1 MNKKNYVKLNNNN
14 RHLSLGNLFRILKEE
29 ANNKNFTIQSEMF
42 CILFDIDSISDTTV
56 NNYCTGVRAIN
67 SQYKSIY
74 VNWRNKYQ
82 KDETIFKDIILNIIA
97 TIDSQNIFI
106 TKDYFKQSL
115 DAINNNQKF
124 SKVCLR
130 LYNISK
136 NDLEVTKEFSS
147 LLKRLLDAQNLYKFF
162 IEILFFTIL
171 DKKQPV
177 YIEDKFMDTLD
188 DFLYSSEVS
197 SDDAIDFVT
206 VQLKGGLWSIR
217 GIHELAKKGNP
228 YACFE
233 MGSLELYGQ
242 VAGYPR
248 YQESYEFYK
257 VAAQKNH
264 PNAIWALGHLYYNG
278 FVGTKSRE
286 DMKKAFRYFNRAR
299 KVNCISAINSLGTV
313 FKEGNVPFI
322 SKDLKKAKKLFE
334 FAANKNYV
342 YAINNLGIMYEEEGD
357 YKKAFELFKSSAS
370 QGESWA
376 ANKIGQMY
384 RTGVGTKK
392 NLRKAFEY
400 YNLATQATIYSV
412 CFWSK
417 YNLAHYFYENGVA
430 ELGIAKDIDKSISL
444 LEEAIAHNIDK
455 AYEDL
460 IYIYFAK
467 YTETGDN
474 SYLEKSKQYARIY
487 TAKESCTEESIIKI
501 NTILKNIAKKE
512 NNKIDFNI

>member
-29 ANNKNFTIQSEMF
+29 TNNKEFTIQSEIF

-67 SQYKSIY
+67 STYKNIY
-74 VNWRNKYQ
+74 LNLKQKYQ
-82 KDETIFKDIILNIIA
+82 KDENVFKNIILNIIA
-97 TIDSQNIFI
+97 TIDNKNIFI
-106 TKDYFKQSL
+106 TKDYFNQSI
-115 DAINNNQKF
+115 DIINTNTKF
-124 SKVCLR
+124 NKVCLR

-147 LLKRLLDAQNLYKFF
+147 SLKKLLDSKNLYKFF
-162 IEILFFTIL
+162 IEVLFFVIL
-171 DKKQPV
+171 EKKQPI

-248 YQESYEFYK
+248 YQESYNFYLT
-257 VAAQKNH
+257 AAQKSH

-278 FVGTKSRE
+278 FVGTKSRN
-286 DMKKAFRYFNRAR
+286 DMKKAFRYFNKAR

-322 SKDLKKAKKLFE
+322 HKDLKKAKKLFE
-334 FAANKNYV
+334 FAASKNYV
-342 YAINNLGIMYEEEGD
+342 YAINNLGIMYEEED
-357 YKKAFELFKSSAS
+357 NTKKAFELFKSSAA

-376 ANKIGQMY
+376 CNKLGQMY
-384 RTGVGTKK
+384 RIGIGTKK
-392 NLRKAFEY
+392 NLKKAFEY
-400 YNLATQATIYSV
+400 YTKATEATIYSV

-417 YNLAHYFYENGVA
+417 YNLAHYFYMNGVA
-430 ELGIAKDIDKSISL
+430 ELNIAKDIDKSIKL
-444 LEEAIAHNIDK
+444 LDECIHHNVFK

-460 IYIYFAK
+460 ILIYYSK
-467 YTETGDN
+467 YLDSGNNE
-474 SYLEKSKQYARIY
+474 YLEKAQEYATIYESKPECDID
-487 TAKESCTEESIIKI
+487 KMNDI
-501 NTILKNIAKKE
+501 ILKLKK
-512 NNKIDFNI
+512 NKKIELV

>member
-29 ANNKNFTIQSEMF
+29 TNNKSFTIQSEIF

-67 SQYKSIY
+67 SKYKNIY
-74 VNWRNKYQ
+74 VNWRQKYS
-82 KDETIFKDIILNIIA
+82 KDKSIFKNIILNIIA
-97 TIDSQNIFI
+97 TIDNKNIFI
-106 TKDYFKQSL
+106 TKDYFNQSI
-115 DAINNNQKF
+115 DVINSNNKF
-124 SKVCLR
+124 NKVCLR

-136 NDLEVTKEFSS
+136 NDIEVTKEFSS
-147 LLKRLLDAQNLYKFF
+147 NLKKLLDAKNLYSFF
-162 IEILFFTIL
+162 VEVLFFVIL
-171 DKKQPV
+171 EKKQPV

-217 GIHELAKKGNP
+217 CIHELAKKGNP

-248 YQESYEFYK
+248 YQKSYEFYK
-257 VAAQKNH
+257 TAAEKNH

-278 FVGTKSRE
+278 FIGTKSRD
-286 DMKKAFRYFNRAR
+286 DMKKAFRYFNKAR

-313 FKEGNVPFI
+313 FKEGNIPFI
-322 SKDLKKAKKLFE
+322 HKDLKKAKKLFE

-342 YAINNLGIMYEEEGD
+342 YAINNLGIMYEEEGN
-357 YKKAFELFKSSAS
+357 YKKALELFKSSAN

-376 ANKIGQMY
+376 SNKLGQMY
-384 RTGVGTKK
+384 RQGIGTKK
-392 NLRKAFEY
+392 NLKKAFEY
-400 YNLATQATIYSV
+400 YNKATEATIYSV

-417 YNLAHYFYENGVA
+417 YNLAHYFYENGVP
-430 ELGIAKDIDKSISL
+430 EIGIAKDIQKSILL
-444 LEEAIAHNIDK
+444 LEECIHHDINK

-460 IYIYFAK
+460 IFIYYNLYI
-467 YTETGDN
+467 ETSDK
-474 SYLEKSKQYARIY
+474 SMLEKCEQYANLY
-487 TAKESCTEESIIKI
+487 LSKKECDLKTIELINNKLEEIHKKKIIIK
-501 NTILKNIAKKE
+501 K
-512 NNKIDFNI
+512 

>member
-1 MNKKNYVKLNNNN
+1 MNKKNYVRLNNNN

-29 ANNKNFTIQSEMF
+29 ANNKNFTIQSEIF
-42 CILFDIDSISDTTV
+42 CILFDIDNISDTTV

-67 SQYKSIY
+67 SKYKSIY
-74 VNWRNKYQ
+74 VNWKNKYE

-97 TIDSQNIFI
+97 TIDSKNVFI

-115 DAINNNQKF
+115 DTINSNQKF
-124 SKVCLR
+124 NKVCLR

-136 NDLEVTKEFSS
+136 NDLEVTNEFSS
-147 LLKRLLDAQNLYKFF
+147 LLKRLLDSKNLYKFF
-162 IEILFFTIL
+162 VEVLFFTIL

-177 YIEDKFMDTLD
+177 YVEDKFMDTLD

-248 YQESYEFYK
+248 YQESYDFYMT
-257 VAAQKNH
+257 AAKKNH

-278 FVGTKSRE
+278 FIGTKSRD
-286 DMKKAFRYFNRAR
+286 DMKKAFHYFNRAR

-313 FKEGNVPFI
+313 FKEGNIPFI
-322 SKDLKKAKKLFE
+322 HKDLKKAKKLFE

-342 YAINNLGIMYEEEGD
+342 YAINNLGTMYEEEGNT
-357 YKKAFELFKSSAS
+357 KKAFELYKSSAS

-376 ANKIGQMY
+376 ANRLGQMY
-384 RTGVGTKK
+384 RLGIGTKK
-392 NLRKAFEY
+392 NLKKAFEY
-400 YNLATQATIYSV
+400 YNQATQATIYSV

-417 YNLAHYFYENGVA
+417 YNLAHYFYENGA
-430 ELGIAKDIDKSISL
+430 PEIGIAKDLDKSISL
-444 LEEAIAHNIDK
+444 LNECTNHNIDK

-460 IYIYFAK
+460 VYIYFYKYKNSGNIEFLNKAK
-467 YTETGDN
+467 
-474 SYLEKSKQYARIY
+474 KYANIY
-487 TAKESCTEESIIKI
+487 ISTDICTKEDVKKI
-501 NTILKNIAKKE
+501 NNVLKMINKKE
-512 NNKIDFNI
+512 ELNINLDI

>member
-29 ANNKNFTIQSEMF
+29 TNNKNNTIQSEIF
-42 CILFDIDSISDTTV
+42 CLLFDIDSISDTTV

-67 SQYKSIY
+67 SDYKGIY
-74 VNWRNKYQ
+74 VSWKNKFQ
-82 KDETIFKDIILNIIA
+82 KDETIFKDIIVNIIA
-97 TIDSQNIFI
+97 TIDDQSIFKHSN
-106 TKDYFKQSL
+106 TFEE
-115 DAINNNQKF
+115 AIEKINSNAKF
-124 SKVCLR
+124 NKVCLR

-136 NDLEVTKEFSS
+136 NDMEVTKEYSS
-147 LLKRLLDAQNLYKFF
+147 LLKRLLDAKNLYKFF
-162 IEILFFTIL
+162 VEVLFFVIL
-171 DKKQPV
+171 EKKQPIF
-177 YIEDKFMDTLD
+177 IEDKFMDTLD

-248 YQESYEFYK
+248 YQESYNFYLT
-257 VAAQKNH
+257 AAQKNH

-278 FVGTKSRE
+278 FVGNKSRS
-286 DMKKAFRYFNRAR
+286 DMKKAFHYFNRAR

-313 FKEGNVPFI
+313 YKEGNVPFI
-322 SKDLKKAKKLFE
+322 KKDLKKAKKMFE
-334 FAANKNYV
+334 FAASKNYV

-357 YKKAFELFKSSAS
+357 LKKAKELFKSSAL

-376 ANKIGQMY
+376 CNKLGQMY
-384 RTGVGTKK
+384 RLGIGTKK
-392 NLRKAFEY
+392 NMKKAFEY
-400 YNLATQATIYSV
+400 YTKATEATIYSV
-412 CFWSK
+412 TFWSK
-417 YNLAHYFYENGVA
+417 YNLAHYFYEIGIP
-430 ELGIAKDIDKSISL
+430 ELGIAKDIPYSIEL
-444 LEEAIAHNIDK
+444 LEECLKHEIWA

-460 IYIYFAK
+460 IYIYYNK
-467 YTETGDN
+467 YVESGDERDLKKVTTY
-474 SYLEKSKQYARIY
+474 STLYSLKKECTQEKIQEINK
-487 TAKESCTEESIIKI
+487 TLESIKNSKI
-501 NTILKNIAKKE
+501 IIP
-512 NNKIDFNI
+512 

>member
-29 ANNKNFTIQSEMF
+29 TNNKNFTIQSEIF
-42 CILFDIDSISDTTV
+42 CILFNIDSISDTTV

-67 SQYKSIY
+67 SKYKNIY
-74 VNWRNKYQ
+74 VNWRQKYS

-97 TIDSQNIFI
+97 TIDNKNVYI
-106 TKDYFKQSL
+106 TKDYFKQSI
-115 DAINNNQKF
+115 DAINNNTKF

-147 LLKRLLDAQNLYKFF
+147 QLKRLLDAKNLYKFF
-162 IEILFFTIL
+162 VEVLFFVVL

-248 YQESYEFYK
+248 YQESFEYYK
-257 VAAQKNH
+257 TAAQKKH

-278 FVGTKSRE
+278 FVGTKSRD
-286 DMKKAFRYFNRAR
+286 DMKKAFHYFNRAR
-299 KVNCISAINSLGTV
+299 KVNCIAAINSLGTV
-313 FKEGNVPFI
+313 FKEGNIPFI
-322 SKDLKKAKKLFE
+322 RRDLKKAKKLFE
-334 FAANKNYV
+334 FAAGKNYV
-342 YAINNLGIMYEEEGD
+342 YAINNLGIMYEEEGN
-357 YKKAFELFKSSAS
+357 YKKALELFKSSSS

-376 ANKIGQMY
+376 SNKLGQMY
-384 RTGVGTKK
+384 RLGLGTKK
-392 NLRKAFEY
+392 NLKKAFEY
-400 YNLATQATIYSV
+400 YTKATDATLYSI

-417 YNLAHYFYENGVA
+417 YNLAHYYYENGVP
-430 ELGIAKDIDKSISL
+430 EIGIAKDIDKSISL
-444 LEEAIAHNIDK
+444 LEECISHNITK

-460 IYIYFAK
+460 IYIYYAK
-467 YTETGDN
+467 YTENGNLQD
-474 SYLEKSKQYARIY
+474 LDKAKKYASIY
-487 TAKESCTEESIIKI
+487 EAKEDCDIDKI
-501 NTILKNIAKKE
+501 NSTILDIKNKKV
-512 NNKIDFNI
+512 NKIVI

>member
-29 ANNKNFTIQSEMF
+29 TNNKNFTIQSEIF
-42 CILFDIDSISDTTV
+42 CILFNIDSISDTTV

-67 SQYKSIY
+67 SKYKNIY
-74 VNWRNKYQ
+74 VNWRQKYS

-97 TIDSQNIFI
+97 TIDNKNVYI
-106 TKDYFKQSL
+106 TKDYFKQSI
-115 DAINNNQKF
+115 DAINNNTKF

-147 LLKRLLDAQNLYKFF
+147 QLKRLLDAKNLYKFF
-162 IEILFFTIL
+162 VEVLFFVVL

-248 YQESYEFYK
+248 YQESFEYYK
-257 VAAQKNH
+257 TAAQKKH

-278 FVGTKSRE
+278 FVGTKSRD
-286 DMKKAFRYFNRAR
+286 DMKKAFHYFNRAR
-299 KVNCISAINSLGTV
+299 KVNCIAAINSLGTV
-313 FKEGNVPFI
+313 FKEGNIPFI
-322 SKDLKKAKKLFE
+322 RRDLKKAKKLFE
-334 FAANKNYV
+334 FAAGKNYV
-342 YAINNLGIMYEEEGD
+342 YAINNLGIMYEEEGN
-357 YKKAFELFKSSAS
+357 YKKALELFKSSSS

-376 ANKIGQMY
+376 SNKLGQMY
-384 RTGVGTKK
+384 RLGLGTKK
-392 NLRKAFEY
+392 NLKKAFEY
-400 YNLATQATIYSV
+400 YTKATDATLYSI

-417 YNLAHYFYENGVA
+417 YNLAHYYYENGVP
-430 ELGIAKDIDKSISL
+430 EIGIAKDIDKSISL
-444 LEEAIAHNIDK
+444 LEECIRHNITK

-460 IYIYFAK
+460 IYIYYAK
-467 YTETGDN
+467 YTENGNLQD
-474 SYLEKSKQYARIY
+474 LDKAQKYASIY
-487 TAKESCTEESIIKI
+487 EAKEDCDIDKI
-501 NTILKNIAKKE
+501 NSTILDIKNKKV
-512 NNKIDFNI
+512 NKIVI

>member
-29 ANNKNFTIQSEMF
+29 TNNKNFTIQSEIF

-67 SQYKSIY
+67 SKYKSIY
-74 VNWRNKYQ
+74 VNWKQKYL
-82 KDETIFKDIILNIIA
+82 KDETIFKNIILNIIA
-97 TIDSQNIFI
+97 TIDNKNVFI
-106 TKDYFKQSL
+106 TKDYFNQSI
-115 DAINNNQKF
+115 DVINSNVKF
-124 SKVCLR
+124 NKVCLR

-147 LLKRLLDAQNLYKFF
+147 LLKRLLDAKNLYKFF
-162 IEILFFTIL
+162 IEVLFFVIL

-257 VAAQKNH
+257 TAAQKKH

-286 DMKKAFRYFNRAR
+286 DMKKAFRYFNKAR
-299 KVNCISAINSLGTV
+299 KVNCIAAINSLGTV

-342 YAINNLGIMYEEEGD
+342 YAINNLGIMYEEEEN
-357 YKKAFELFKSSAS
+357 YKKAFELFKSSSA

-376 ANKIGQMY
+376 SNKLGQMY
-384 RTGVGTKK
+384 RQGIGTKK
-392 NLRKAFEY
+392 SLKKAFEY
-400 YNLATQATIYSV
+400 YNKATDATIYSV

-430 ELGIAKDIDKSISL
+430 EIGIAKDIDKSISL
-444 LEEAIAHNIDK
+444 LEECINHNITK

-460 IYIYFAK
+460 IIIYYSKYIK
-467 YTETGDN
+467 KGDIE
-474 SYLEKSKQYARIY
+474 YLNK
-487 TAKESCTEESIIKI
+487 AKEYATIYESKPECDIDKINEIIKTI
-501 NTILKNIAKKE
+501 KNTDK
-512 NNKIDFNI
+512 NKIIF

>member
-1 MNKKNYVKLNNNN
+1 MSKKNYVKLNNNN
-14 RHLSLGNLFRILKEE
+14 RHLSLGNLFRVLKEE
-29 ANNKNFTIQSEMF
+29 TNNKNFTIQSEIF

-67 SQYKSIY
+67 SKYKNIY
-74 VNWRNKYQ
+74 VNWRQKYA
-82 KDETIFKDIILNIIA
+82 KDKSIFKNIILNIIA
-97 TIDSQNIFI
+97 TIDNKNIFI
-106 TKDYFKQSL
+106 TKDYFNQSI
-115 DAINNNQKF
+115 DVINNNIKF
-124 SKVCLR
+124 NKVCLR

-136 NDLEVTKEFSS
+136 NDIEVTKEFSS
-147 LLKRLLDAQNLYKFF
+147 TLKKLLDSKNLYNFF
-162 IEILFFTIL
+162 VEILFFVIL
-171 DKKQPV
+171 EKKQPV

-257 VAAQKNH
+257 TAAEKNH

-278 FVGTKSRE
+278 FIGTKSRE
-286 DMKKAFRYFNRAR
+286 DMKKAFRYFNKAR

-313 FKEGNVPFI
+313 FKEGNIPFI
-322 SKDLKKAKKLFE
+322 RKDLKKAKKLFE
-334 FAANKNYV
+334 FAADKNYV
-342 YAINNLGIMYEEEGD
+342 YAINNLGIMYEEEGNV
-357 YKKAFELFKSSAS
+357 KKALELFKSSAN

-376 ANKIGQMY
+376 LNKVGQMY
-384 RTGVGTKK
+384 RLGIGTKK
-392 NLRKAFEY
+392 NLKKAFESY
-400 YNLATQATIYSV
+400 TKATEATIYSV

-430 ELGIAKDIDKSISL
+430 EIGIAKDTQRSINL
-444 LEEAIAHNIDK
+444 LEECIKHNIFK

-460 IYIYFAK
+460 IYIYYTK
-467 YTETGDN
+467 YLKEGN
-474 SYLEKSKQYARIY
+474 KEYLKK
-487 TAKESCTEESIIKI
+487 AKEYALIYESKDECNVEYINSILRKI
-501 NTILKNIAKKE
+501 KE
-512 NNKIDFNI
+512 NEEKKIKF

>member
-29 ANNKNFTIQSEMF
+29 TNNKNFTIQSEIF
-42 CILFDIDSISDTTV
+42 CILFNIDSISDTTV

-67 SQYKSIY
+67 SKYKNIY
-74 VNWRNKYQ
+74 VNWRQKYS

-97 TIDSQNIFI
+97 TIDNKNVYI
-106 TKDYFKQSL
+106 TKDYFKQSI
-115 DAINNNQKF
+115 DAINNNTKF

-147 LLKRLLDAQNLYKFF
+147 QLKRLLDAKNLYKFF
-162 IEILFFTIL
+162 VEVLFFVVL

-248 YQESYEFYK
+248 YQESFEYYK
-257 VAAQKNH
+257 TAAQKKH

-278 FVGTKSRE
+278 FVGTKSRD
-286 DMKKAFRYFNRAR
+286 DMKKAFHYFNRAR
-299 KVNCISAINSLGTV
+299 KVNCIAAINSLGTV
-313 FKEGNVPFI
+313 FKEGNIPFI
-322 SKDLKKAKKLFE
+322 RRDLKKAKKLFE
-334 FAANKNYV
+334 FAAGKNYV
-342 YAINNLGIMYEEEGD
+342 YAINNLGIMYEEEGN
-357 YKKAFELFKSSAS
+357 YKKALELFKSSSS

-376 ANKIGQMY
+376 SNKLGQMY
-384 RTGVGTKK
+384 RLGLGTKK
-392 NLRKAFEY
+392 NLKKAFEY
-400 YNLATQATIYSV
+400 YTKATDATLYSI

-417 YNLAHYFYENGVA
+417 YNLAHYYYENGVP
-430 ELGIAKDIDKSISL
+430 EIGIAKDIDKSISL
-444 LEEAIAHNIDK
+444 LEECIRHNITK

-460 IYIYFAK
+460 IYIYYAK
-467 YTETGDN
+467 YTENGNLQD
-474 SYLEKSKQYARIY
+474 LDKAKKYASIY
-487 TAKESCTEESIIKI
+487 EAKEDCDIDKI
-501 NTILKNIAKKE
+501 NSTILDIKNKKV
-512 NNKIDFNI
+512 NKIVI

>member
-29 ANNKNFTIQSEMF
+29 TNNKNFTIQSEIF
-42 CILFDIDSISDTTV
+42 CILFNIDSISDTTV

-67 SQYKSIY
+67 SKYKNIY
-74 VNWRNKYQ
+74 VNWRQKYS

-97 TIDSQNIFI
+97 TIDNKNVYI
-106 TKDYFKQSL
+106 TKDYFKQSI
-115 DAINNNQKF
+115 DAINNNTKF

-147 LLKRLLDAQNLYKFF
+147 QLKRLLDAKNLYKFF
-162 IEILFFTIL
+162 VEVLFFVVL

-248 YQESYEFYK
+248 YQESFEYYK
-257 VAAQKNH
+257 TAAQKKH

-278 FVGTKSRE
+278 FVGTKSRD
-286 DMKKAFRYFNRAR
+286 DMKKAFHYFNRAR
-299 KVNCISAINSLGTV
+299 KVNCIAAINSLGTV
-313 FKEGNVPFI
+313 FKEGNIPFI
-322 SKDLKKAKKLFE
+322 RRDLKKAKKLFE
-334 FAANKNYV
+334 FAAGKNYV
-342 YAINNLGIMYEEEGD
+342 YAINNLGIMYEEEGN
-357 YKKAFELFKSSAS
+357 YKKALELFKSSSS

-376 ANKIGQMY
+376 SNKIGQMY
-384 RTGVGTKK
+384 RLGLGTKK
-392 NLRKAFEY
+392 NLKKAFEY
-400 YNLATQATIYSV
+400 YTKATDATLYSI

-417 YNLAHYFYENGVA
+417 YNLAHYYYENGVP
-430 ELGIAKDIDKSISL
+430 EIGIAKDIDKSISL
-444 LEEAIAHNIDK
+444 LEECISHNITK

-460 IYIYFAK
+460 IYIYYAK
-467 YTETGDN
+467 YTENGNLQD
-474 SYLEKSKQYARIY
+474 LDKAKKYASIY
-487 TAKESCTEESIIKI
+487 EAKEDCDIDKI
-501 NTILKNIAKKE
+501 NSTILDIKNKKV
-512 NNKIDFNI
+512 NKIVI

>member
-29 ANNKNFTIQSEMF
+29 TNNKNFTIQSEIF
-42 CILFDIDSISDTTV
+42 CILFNIDSISDTTV

-67 SQYKSIY
+67 SKYKNIY
-74 VNWRNKYQ
+74 VNWRQKYS

-97 TIDSQNIFI
+97 TIDNKNVYI
-106 TKDYFKQSL
+106 TKDYFKQSI
-115 DAINNNQKF
+115 DAINNNTKF

-147 LLKRLLDAQNLYKFF
+147 QLKRLLDTKNLYKFF
-162 IEILFFTIL
+162 VEVLFFVVL

-248 YQESYEFYK
+248 YQESFEYYK
-257 VAAQKNH
+257 TAAQKKH

-278 FVGTKSRE
+278 FVGTKSRD
-286 DMKKAFRYFNRAR
+286 DMKKAFHYFNRAR
-299 KVNCISAINSLGTV
+299 KVNCIAAINSLGTV
-313 FKEGNVPFI
+313 FKEGNIPFI
-322 SKDLKKAKKLFE
+322 RRDLKKAKKLFE
-334 FAANKNYV
+334 FAAGKNYV
-342 YAINNLGIMYEEEGD
+342 YAINNLGIMYEEEGN
-357 YKKAFELFKSSAS
+357 YKKALELFKSSSS

-376 ANKIGQMY
+376 SNKLGQMY
-384 RTGVGTKK
+384 RLGLGTKK
-392 NLRKAFEY
+392 NLKKAFEY
-400 YNLATQATIYSV
+400 YTKATDATLYSI

-417 YNLAHYFYENGVA
+417 YNLAHYYYENGVP
-430 ELGIAKDIDKSISL
+430 EIGIAKDIDKSISL
-444 LEEAIAHNIDK
+444 LEECIRHNITK

-460 IYIYFAK
+460 IYIYYAK
-467 YTETGDN
+467 YTENGNLQD
-474 SYLEKSKQYARIY
+474 LDKAKKYASIY
-487 TAKESCTEESIIKI
+487 EAKEDCDIDKI
-501 NTILKNIAKKE
+501 NSTILDIKNKKV
-512 NNKIDFNI
+512 NKIVI

>member
-29 ANNKNFTIQSEMF
+29 TNNKNFTIQSEIF

-67 SQYKSIY
+67 SDYKNIY
-74 VNWRNKYQ
+74 VNWKQKYT
-82 KDETIFKDIILNIIA
+82 KDETLFKNIILNIIA
-97 TIDSQNIFI
+97 TIDNKNVYI
-106 TKDYFKQSL
+106 TKDYFNQSI
-115 DAINNNQKF
+115 DVINNNAKF
-124 SKVCLR
+124 NKVCLR

-147 LLKRLLDAQNLYKFF
+147 LLKKLLDTKNLYKFF
-162 IEILFFTIL
+162 IEVLFFVIL

-248 YQESYEFYK
+248 YQESYEYYK
-257 VAAQKNH
+257 IAAQKKH

-278 FVGTKSRE
+278 FIGTKSRD
-286 DMKKAFRYFNRAR
+286 DMKKAFHYFNKAR
-299 KVNCISAINSLGTV
+299 KVNCIAAINSLGTV

-342 YAINNLGIMYEEEGD
+342 YAINNLGIMYEEEGN
-357 YKKAFELFKSSAS
+357 YKKALELFKSSS
-370 QGESWA
+370 LQGESWA
-376 ANKIGQMY
+376 ANKLGQMY
-384 RTGVGTKK
+384 RQGIGTKK
-392 NLRKAFEY
+392 NLKKAFEY
-400 YNLATQATIYSV
+400 YNKATDATIYSV

-430 ELGIAKDIDKSISL
+430 EIGVAKDIDKSISL
-444 LEEAIAHNIDK
+444 LEECISHNIIK

-460 IYIYFAK
+460 ILIYYSRYIK
-467 YTETGDN
+467 EGN
-474 SYLEKSKQYARIY
+474 INYLNRAKQYATIY
-487 TAKESCTEESIIKI
+487 ETKDECDINKMNEIIEKI
-501 NTILKNIAKKE
+501 KNTDK
-512 NNKIDFNI
+512 NKIIF

>member
-29 ANNKNFTIQSEMF
+29 TNNKNFTIQSEIF
-42 CILFDIDSISDTTV
+42 CILFNIDSISDTTV

-67 SQYKSIY
+67 SKYKNIY
-74 VNWRNKYQ
+74 VNWRQKYS

-97 TIDSQNIFI
+97 TIDNKNVYI
-106 TKDYFKQSL
+106 TKDYFKQSI
-115 DAINNNQKF
+115 DAINNNTKF

-147 LLKRLLDAQNLYKFF
+147 QLKRLLDAKNLYKFF
-162 IEILFFTIL
+162 VEVLFFVVL

-248 YQESYEFYK
+248 YQESFEYYK
-257 VAAQKNH
+257 TAAQKKH

-278 FVGTKSRE
+278 FVGTKSRD
-286 DMKKAFRYFNRAR
+286 DMKKAFHYFNRAR
-299 KVNCISAINSLGTV
+299 KVNCIAAINSLGTV
-313 FKEGNVPFI
+313 FKEGNIPFI
-322 SKDLKKAKKLFE
+322 RRDLKKAKKLFE
-334 FAANKNYV
+334 FAAGKNYV
-342 YAINNLGIMYEEEGD
+342 YAINNLGIMYEEEGN
-357 YKKAFELFKSSAS
+357 YKKALELFKSSSS

-376 ANKIGQMY
+376 SNKLGQMY
-384 RTGVGTKK
+384 RLGLGTKK
-392 NLRKAFEY
+392 NLKKAFEY
-400 YNLATQATIYSV
+400 YTKATDATLYSI

-417 YNLAHYFYENGVA
+417 YNLAHYYYENGVP
-430 ELGIAKDIDKSISL
+430 EIGIAKDIDKSISL
-444 LEEAIAHNIDK
+444 LEECISHNITK

-460 IYIYFAK
+460 IYIYYAK
-467 YTETGDN
+467 YTENGNLQDLDKAKKYA
-474 SYLEKSKQYARIY
+474 SIYESKEDCDID
-487 TAKESCTEESIIKI
+487 KI
-501 NTILKNIAKKE
+501 NSTILDIKNKKV
-512 NNKIDFNI
+512 NKIVI

>member
-29 ANNKNFTIQSEMF
+29 TNNKNFTIQSEIF
-42 CILFDIDSISDTTV
+42 CILFNIDSISDTTV

-67 SQYKSIY
+67 SKYKNIY
-74 VNWRNKYQ
+74 VNWRLKYS

-97 TIDSQNIFI
+97 TIDNKNVYI
-106 TKDYFKQSL
+106 TKDYFKQSI
-115 DAINNNQKF
+115 DAINNNTKF

-147 LLKRLLDAQNLYKFF
+147 QLKRLLDAKNLYKFF
-162 IEILFFTIL
+162 VEVLFFVVL

-242 VAGYPR
+242 VAGYHR
-248 YQESYEFYK
+248 YQESFEYYK
-257 VAAQKNH
+257 TAAQKKH

-278 FVGTKSRE
+278 FVGTKSRD
-286 DMKKAFRYFNRAR
+286 DMKKAFHYFNRAR
-299 KVNCISAINSLGTV
+299 KVNCIAAINSLGTV
-313 FKEGNVPFI
+313 FKEGNIPFI
-322 SKDLKKAKKLFE
+322 RRDLKKAKKLFE
-334 FAANKNYV
+334 FAAGKNYV
-342 YAINNLGIMYEEEGD
+342 YAINNLGIMYEEEGN
-357 YKKAFELFKSSAS
+357 YKKALELFKSSSS

-376 ANKIGQMY
+376 SNKLGQMY
-384 RTGVGTKK
+384 RLGLGTKK
-392 NLRKAFEY
+392 NLKKAFEY
-400 YNLATQATIYSV
+400 YTKATDATLYSI

-417 YNLAHYFYENGVA
+417 YNLAHYYYENGVP
-430 ELGIAKDIDKSISL
+430 EIGIAKDIDKSISL
-444 LEEAIAHNIDK
+444 LEECIRHNITK

-460 IYIYFAK
+460 IYIYYAK
-467 YTETGDN
+467 YTENGNLQD
-474 SYLEKSKQYARIY
+474 LEKTKKYASIY
-487 TAKESCTEESIIKI
+487 EAKEDCDIDKI
-501 NTILKNIAKKE
+501 NSSSFWEKA
-512 NNKIDFNI
+512 

>member
-29 ANNKNFTIQSEMF
+29 TNNKNFTIQSEIF
-42 CILFDIDSISDTTV
+42 CILFNIDSISDTTV

-67 SQYKSIY
+67 SKYKNIY
-74 VNWRNKYQ
+74 VNWRQKYS

-97 TIDSQNIFI
+97 TIDNKNVYI
-106 TKDYFKQSL
+106 TKDYFKQSI
-115 DAINNNQKF
+115 DAINNNTKF

-147 LLKRLLDAQNLYKFF
+147 QLKRLLDTKNLYKFF
-162 IEILFFTIL
+162 VEVLFFVVL

-248 YQESYEFYK
+248 YQESFEYYK
-257 VAAQKNH
+257 TAAQKKH

-278 FVGTKSRE
+278 FVGTKSRD
-286 DMKKAFRYFNRAR
+286 DMKKAFHYFNRAR
-299 KVNCISAINSLGTV
+299 KVNCIAAINSLGTV
-313 FKEGNVPFI
+313 FKEGNIPFI
-322 SKDLKKAKKLFE
+322 RRDLKKAKKLFE
-334 FAANKNYV
+334 FAAGKNYV
-342 YAINNLGIMYEEEGD
+342 YAINNLGIMYEEEGN
-357 YKKAFELFKSSAS
+357 YKKALELFKSSSS

-376 ANKIGQMY
+376 SNKLGQMY
-384 RTGVGTKK
+384 RLGLGTKK
-392 NLRKAFEY
+392 NLKKAFEY
-400 YNLATQATIYSV
+400 YTKATDATLYSI

-417 YNLAHYFYENGVA
+417 YNLAHYYYENGVP
-430 ELGIAKDIDKSISL
+430 EIGIAKDINKSISL
-444 LEEAIAHNIDK
+444 LEECIRHNITK

-460 IYIYFAK
+460 IYIYYAK
-467 YTETGDN
+467 YTENGNLQD
-474 SYLEKSKQYARIY
+474 LDKARKYASIY
-487 TAKESCTEESIIKI
+487 EAKEDCDIDKI
-501 NTILKNIAKKE
+501 NSTILDIKNKKV
-512 NNKIDFNI
+512 NKIVI

>member
-29 ANNKNFTIQSEMF
+29 ANNKNFTIQSEIF

-67 SQYKSIY
+67 SKYKSIY
-74 VNWRNKYQ
+74 VNWRTKYK

-97 TIDSQNIFI
+97 TIDSKNVFI
-106 TKDYFKQSL
+106 TRDYFKQSI
-115 DAINNNQKF
+115 DTINSNQKF
-124 SKVCLR
+124 YKVCLR

-136 NDLEVTKEFSS
+136 NDLEVTNEFSS
-147 LLKRLLDAQNLYKFF
+147 LLKKLLDTKNLYKFF
-162 IEILFFTIL
+162 IEVLFFVIL

-217 GIHELAKKGNP
+217 GIHELAKKENP

-248 YQESYEFYK
+248 YQESFEFYK
-257 VAAQKNH
+257 TAAKKNH

-278 FVGTKSRE
+278 FVGSKSRE
-286 DMKKAFRYFNRAR
+286 DMKKAFMYFNKAR
-299 KVNCISAINSLGTV
+299 KVNCIAAINSLGTV
-313 FKEGNVPFI
+313 YKEGNIPFI
-322 SKDLKKAKKLFE
+322 KKDLKKAKKMFE
-334 FAANKNYV
+334 FAANKNYI
-342 YAINNLGIMYEEEGD
+342 YAMNNLGKIYEDEGNYSKAIPL
-357 YKKAFELFKSSAS
+357 YKTSAS

-376 ANKIGQMY
+376 ANKLGEIY
-384 RTGVGTKK
+384 RLGLGTKK
-392 NLRKAFEY
+392 DLKKAFEY
-400 YNLATQATIYSV
+400 YTQATKATIYSI

-417 YNLAHYFYENGVA
+417 YNLAHYFYENGVP
-430 ELGIAKDIDKSISL
+430 EINIAKDINKSIELLKECVQHDLYKACEDLIFIYYNLYMETAEKSL
-444 LEEAIAHNIDK
+444 LEKCEYYANLYLSKDECDDK
-455 AYEDL
+455 TINL
-460 IYIYFAK
+460 INNKLKEIH
-467 YTETGDN
+467 G
-474 SYLEKSKQYARIY
+474 KQKKKI
-487 TAKESCTEESIIKI
+487 IIK
-501 NTILKNIAKKE
+501 K
-512 NNKIDFNI
+512 

>member
-29 ANNKNFTIQSEMF
+29 TNNKNFTIQSEIF
-42 CILFDIDSISDTTV
+42 CILFDIDAISDTTV

-67 SQYKSIY
+67 SKYKSIY
-74 VNWRNKYQ
+74 VNWKQKYT
-82 KDETIFKDIILNIIA
+82 KDESIFKDIILNIIA
-97 TIDSQNIFI
+97 TIDNKNVFI
-106 TKDYFKQSL
+106 TKDYFNQSI
-115 DAINNNQKF
+115 DVINNNVKF
-124 SKVCLR
+124 NKVCLR

-147 LLKRLLDAQNLYKFF
+147 LLKRLLDAKNLYKFF
-162 IEILFFTIL
+162 VEVLFFVIL

-257 VAAQKNH
+257 TAAQKKH

-286 DMKKAFRYFNRAR
+286 DMKKAFRYFNKAR
-299 KVNCISAINSLGTV
+299 KVNCIAAVNSLGTV

-322 SKDLKKAKKLFE
+322 HKDLKKAKKLFE

-342 YAINNLGIMYEEEGD
+342 YAINNLGIMYEEEGN
-357 YKKAFELFKSSAS
+357 YKKALELFKSSAA

-376 ANKIGQMY
+376 SNKLGQMY
-384 RTGVGTKK
+384 RQGIGTKK
-392 NLRKAFEY
+392 NIKKAFEY
-400 YNLATQATIYSV
+400 YNRATDATIYSV

-417 YNLAHYFYENGVA
+417 YNLAHYFYENGIA
-430 ELGIAKDIDKSISL
+430 EIGIAKDIDKSILL
-444 LEEAIAHNIDK
+444 LEECIHHNINK

-460 IYIYFAK
+460 ILIYYTKYI
-467 YTETGDN
+467 EEGN
-474 SYLEKSKQYARIY
+474 IEYLNK
-487 TAKESCTEESIIKI
+487 AKEYACIYESKDECDTQKI
-501 NTILKNIAKKE
+501 NEIISKIKNTSE
-512 NNKIDFNI
+512 NKIIF

>member
-29 ANNKNFTIQSEMF
+29 TNNKGFTIQSEIF

-67 SQYKSIY
+67 STYKNIY
-74 VNWRNKYQ
+74 LGLKQKYS
-82 KDETIFKDIILNIIA
+82 KDENTFKNIILNIIA
-97 TIDSQNIFI
+97 TIDNKNIFI
-106 TKDYFKQSL
+106 TKDYFDQPI
-115 DAINNNQKF
+115 DVINSNVKF
-124 SKVCLR
+124 NKVCLR

-147 LLKRLLDAQNLYKFF
+147 TLKRLLDSKNLYKFF
-162 IEILFFTIL
+162 IEVLFFVVL

-177 YIEDKFMDTLD
+177 YVEDKFMDTLD

-248 YQESYEFYK
+248 YQESYNFYK
-257 VAAQKNH
+257 TAAEKKH

-278 FVGTKSRE
+278 FIGTKSRE
-286 DMKKAFRYFNRAR
+286 DMKKAFHYFNKAR
-299 KVNCISAINSLGTV
+299 KVNCIAAINSLGTV
-313 FKEGNVPFI
+313 FKEGNIPFI
-322 SKDLKKAKKLFE
+322 HKDLKKAKKLFE

-342 YAINNLGIMYEEEGD
+342 YALNNLGIMYEEEGN
-357 YKKAFELFKSSAS
+357 YKKALELFKSASS

-376 ANKIGQMY
+376 SNKLGQMY
-384 RTGVGTKK
+384 RIGIGTKK
-392 NLRKAFEY
+392 NLKKAFEY
-400 YNLATQATIYSV
+400 YEKSTDATIYSV

-417 YNLAHYFYENGVA
+417 YNLAHYYYENGVP
-430 ELGIAKDIDKSISL
+430 EIGIAKDIEKSISL
-444 LEEAIAHNIDK
+444 LEECINHKVYK

-460 IYIYFAK
+460 IIIYYTR
-467 YTETGDN
+467 YTETGNTDDLN
-474 SYLEKSKQYARIY
+474 KAKEYARIY
-487 TAKESCTEESIIKI
+487 ESKDECDIKKI
-501 NTILKNIAKKE
+501 NKILKDIKNNDK
-512 NNKIDFNI
+512 NKIVF

>member
-1 MNKKNYVKLNNNN
+1 MSKKNYVKLNNNN

-29 ANNKNFTIQSEMF
+29 TNNKNFTIQSEIF

-67 SQYKSIY
+67 SNYKNIY
-74 VNWRNKYQ
+74 VNWRQQYA
-82 KDETIFKDIILNIIA
+82 KDETIFKNIILNIIA
-97 TIDSQNIFI
+97 TIDNKNVFI
-106 TKDYFKQSL
+106 TKDYFNQSI
-115 DAINNNQKF
+115 DVINSNTKF
-124 SKVCLR
+124 NKVCLR

-136 NDLEVTKEFSS
+136 NDIEVTKEFSS
-147 LLKRLLDAQNLYKFF
+147 QLKRLLDSKNLYKFF
-162 IEILFFTIL
+162 VEVLFFVVL
-171 DKKQPV
+171 DKKQPI

-248 YQESYEFYK
+248 YQESYEYYK
-257 VAAQKNH
+257 TAASKKH

-286 DMKKAFRYFNRAR
+286 DMKKAFHYFNKAR
-299 KVNCISAINSLGTV
+299 KVNCIAAINSLGTV
-313 FKEGNVPFI
+313 FKEGKIPFI
-322 SKDLKKAKKLFE
+322 HKDLKKAKKLFE

-342 YAINNLGIMYEEEGD
+342 YAINNLGIMYEEEGNF
-357 YKKAFELFKSSAS
+357 KKAFELYKSSS
-370 QGESWA
+370 NQGESWA
-376 ANKIGQMY
+376 SNKLGQMY
-384 RTGVGTKK
+384 RQGIGTKK
-392 NLRKAFEY
+392 NLKKAFEY
-400 YNLATQATIYSV
+400 YSKATDATVYSI

-417 YNLAHYFYENGVA
+417 YNLAHYFYENGLA
-430 ELGIAKDIDKSISL
+430 EIGIAKDIEKSISL
-444 LEEAIAHNIDK
+444 LEECTKHNIDK
-455 AYEDL
+455 AFEDL
-460 IYIYFAK
+460 IYIYYSK
-467 YTETGDN
+467 YVQTGDKI
-474 SYLEKSKQYARIY
+474 YLNKSKEYADLYLSKYECDSDTI
-487 TAKESCTEESIIKI
+487 SKI
-501 NTILKNIAKKE
+501 NEILKKIKDKNS
-512 NNKIDFNI
+512 NKILFE

>member
-29 ANNKNFTIQSEMF
+29 ANNKNFTIQSEIF
-42 CILFDIDSISDTTV
+42 CILFNIDSISDTTV

-67 SQYKSIY
+67 SKYKSIY
-74 VNWRNKYQ
+74 VLWKNQYK

-97 TIDSQNIFI
+97 TIDSQTIF
-106 TKDYFKQSL
+106 KNREDFKKSL
-115 DAINNNQKF
+115 DSINSNAKF
-124 SKVCLR
+124 NKVCLR

-147 LLKRLLDAQNLYKFF
+147 QLKRLLDAKNLYKFF
-162 IEILFFTIL
+162 IEILFFVIL

-217 GIHELAKKGNP
+217 GIHELAKRGNP

-242 VAGYPR
+242 VAGFPR
-248 YQESYEFYK
+248 YQESYDFYQT
-257 VAAQKNH
+257 AASKNH

-278 FVGTKSRE
+278 FVGSKSRE

-299 KVNCISAINSLGTV
+299 KLNCISAINSLGTV
-313 FKEGNVPFI
+313 FKEGKVPFI
-322 SKDLKKAKKLFE
+322 HKDFKKAKKMFE
-334 FAANKNYV
+334 FAASKNYV
-342 YAINNLGIMYEEEGD
+342 YAINNLGIMYEEEGN
-357 YKKAFELFKSSAS
+357 YKKAFELYKSSAS

-376 ANKIGQMY
+376 ANRIGQMY
-384 RTGVGTKK
+384 RLGKGTSK
-392 NLRKAFEY
+392 NLKKAFEY
-400 YNLATQATIYSV
+400 YTLATQATIYSV

-417 YNLAHYFYENGVA
+417 YNLAHYYYENGVA
-430 ELGIAKDIDKSISL
+430 NLGIKKDIDKSITL
-444 LEEAIAHNIDK
+444 LEECINHNVYR

-460 IYIYFAK
+460 IYIYFEK
-467 YTETGDN
+467 YKETGDKKFLN
-474 SYLEKSKQYARIY
+474 KAKNYANLYILKDECDTKTIEKVN
-487 TAKESCTEESIIKI
+487 
-501 NTILKNIAKKE
+501 NTLKNISNLE
-512 NNKIDFNI
+512 NKYINLDI

>member
-29 ANNKNFTIQSEMF
+29 TNNKNFTIQSEIF
-42 CILFDIDSISDTTV
+42 CILFNIDSISDTTV

-67 SQYKSIY
+67 SKYKNIY
-74 VNWRNKYQ
+74 VNWRQKYS

-97 TIDSQNIFI
+97 TIDNKNVYI
-106 TKDYFKQSL
+106 TKDYFKQSI
-115 DAINNNQKF
+115 DAINNNTKF

-147 LLKRLLDAQNLYKFF
+147 QLKRLLDAKNLYKFF
-162 IEILFFTIL
+162 VEVLFFVVL

-248 YQESYEFYK
+248 YQESFEYYK
-257 VAAQKNH
+257 TAAQKKH

-278 FVGTKSRE
+278 FVGTKSRD
-286 DMKKAFRYFNRAR
+286 DMKKAFHYFNKAR
-299 KVNCISAINSLGTV
+299 KVNCIAAINSLGTV
-313 FKEGNVPFI
+313 FKEGNIPFI
-322 SKDLKKAKKLFE
+322 HRDLKKAKKLFE
-334 FAANKNYV
+334 FAAGKNYV
-342 YAINNLGIMYEEEGD
+342 YAINNLGIMYEEEGN
-357 YKKAFELFKSSAS
+357 YKKALELFKSSSS

-376 ANKIGQMY
+376 SNKLGQMY
-384 RTGVGTKK
+384 RLGLGTKK
-392 NLRKAFEY
+392 NLKKAFEY
-400 YNLATQATIYSV
+400 YTKATDATLYSI

-417 YNLAHYFYENGVA
+417 YNLAHYYYENGVP
-430 ELGIAKDIDKSISL
+430 EIGIAKDIDKSISL
-444 LEEAIAHNIDK
+444 LEECIHHNITK

-460 IYIYFAK
+460 IYIYYTK
-467 YTETGDN
+467 YTENGN
-474 SYLEKSKQYARIY
+474 SQDLAK
-487 TAKESCTEESIIKI
+487 AKEYASIYEAKEECDIDKINSIILDI
-501 NTILKNIAKKE
+501 KNKKV
-512 NNKIDFNI
+512 NKIVI

>member
-29 ANNKNFTIQSEMF
+29 TNNKNFTIQSEIF
-42 CILFDIDSISDTTV
+42 CILFNIDSISDTTV

-67 SQYKSIY
+67 SKYKNIY
-74 VNWRNKYQ
+74 VNWRQKYS

-97 TIDSQNIFI
+97 TIDNKNVYI
-106 TKDYFKQSL
+106 TKDYFKQSI
-115 DAINNNQKF
+115 DAINNNTKF

-147 LLKRLLDAQNLYKFF
+147 QLKRLLDTKNLYKFF
-162 IEILFFTIL
+162 VEVLFFVVL

-248 YQESYEFYK
+248 YQESFEYYK
-257 VAAQKNH
+257 TAAQKKH

-278 FVGTKSRE
+278 FVGTKSRD
-286 DMKKAFRYFNRAR
+286 DMKKAFHYFNRAR
-299 KVNCISAINSLGTV
+299 KVNCIAAINSLGTV
-313 FKEGNVPFI
+313 FKEGNIPFI
-322 SKDLKKAKKLFE
+322 RRDLKKAKKLFE
-334 FAANKNYV
+334 FAAGKNYV
-342 YAINNLGIMYEEEGD
+342 YAINNLGIMYEEEGN
-357 YKKAFELFKSSAS
+357 YKKALELFKSSSS

-376 ANKIGQMY
+376 SNKLGQMY
-384 RTGVGTKK
+384 RLGLGTKK
-392 NLRKAFEY
+392 NLKKAFEY
-400 YNLATQATIYSV
+400 YTKATDATLYSI

-417 YNLAHYFYENGVA
+417 YNLAHYYYENGVP
-430 ELGIAKDIDKSISL
+430 EIGIAKDIDKSISL
-444 LEEAIAHNIDK
+444 LEECISHNITK

-460 IYIYFAK
+460 IYIYYAK
-467 YTETGDN
+467 YTENGNLQD
-474 SYLEKSKQYARIY
+474 LDKAKKYASIY
-487 TAKESCTEESIIKI
+487 EAKEDCDIDKI
-501 NTILKNIAKKE
+501 NSTILDIKNKKV
-512 NNKIDFNI
+512 NKIVI

>member
-1 MNKKNYVKLNNNN
+1 MSKKNYVKLNNNN

-29 ANNKNFTIQSEMF
+29 ANNKNFTIQSEIF

-67 SQYKSIY
+67 SKYKSIY
-74 VNWRNKYQ
+74 VNWRNKYK

-97 TIDSQNIFI
+97 TIDSKNVFI
-106 TKDYFKQSL
+106 TRDYFNQSL
-115 DAINNNQKF
+115 DVINSNQKF
-124 SKVCLR
+124 NKVCLR

-136 NDLEVTKEFSS
+136 NDLEVTNEFSS
-147 LLKRLLDAQNLYKFF
+147 LLKKLLDSKNLYKFF
-162 IEILFFTIL
+162 IEVLFFVIL

-248 YQESYEFYK
+248 YQESFNFYK
-257 VAAQKNH
+257 TAAQKNH

-278 FVGTKSRE
+278 FVGSKSRE
-286 DMKKAFRYFNRAR
+286 DMKKAFRYFNKAR
-299 KVNCISAINSLGTV
+299 KVNCIAAINSLGTV
-313 FKEGNVPFI
+313 FKEGNIPFI
-322 SKDLKKAKKLFE
+322 QKDLKKAKKLFE
-334 FAANKNYV
+334 FAANKNYI
-342 YAINNLGIMYEEEGD
+342 YAMNNLGNMYEEEGD
-357 YKKAFELFKSSAS
+357 FQKAILLYKSSAS

-376 ANKIGQMY
+376 ANKLGEMY
-384 RTGVGTKK
+384 RIGIGTKK
-392 NLRKAFEY
+392 DLKKAFNY
-400 YNLATQATIYSV
+400 YNQATQATIYSV
-412 CFWSK
+412 CFWAK
-417 YNLAHYFYENGVA
+417 YNLAHYFYENGVP
-430 ELGIAKDIDKSISL
+430 EINIPKDINKSISL
-444 LEEAIAHNIDK
+444 LEECTKHDIYK
-455 AYEDL
+455 ACEDL
-460 IYIYFAK
+460 IVIYYNL
-467 YTETGDN
+467 YTETSDK
-474 SYLEKSKQYARIY
+474 SLLEKCEYYANLYLSKEDCDDKIIDKINKYLDNIY
-487 TAKESCTEESIIKI
+487 IKQKLKIIIK
-501 NTILKNIAKKE
+501 K
-512 NNKIDFNI
+512 

>member
-29 ANNKNFTIQSEMF
+29 ANNKNFTIQSEIF
-42 CILFDIDSISDTTV
+42 CILFDIDTISDTTV

-67 SQYKSIY
+67 SKYKSIY
-74 VNWRNKYQ
+74 VNWKNKYI

-97 TIDSQNIFI
+97 TIDSKNVFI
-106 TKDYFKQSL
+106 TRDYFNQSL
-115 DAINNNQKF
+115 EVINTNQKF
-124 SKVCLR
+124 NKVCLR

-147 LLKRLLDAQNLYKFF
+147 LLKRLLDSKNLYKFF

-177 YIEDKFMDTLD
+177 FIEDKFMDTLD

-257 VAAQKNH
+257 IAAQKKH

-278 FVGTKSRE
+278 FIGNKSRN
-286 DMKKAFRYFNRAR
+286 DMKKAFHYFNRAR

-313 FKEGNVPFI
+313 FKEGQVPFI
-322 SKDLKKAKKLFE
+322 HKDLKKAKKLFE
-334 FAANKNYV
+334 FAASKNYV
-342 YAINNLGIMYEEEGD
+342 YAINNLGRMYEEEGN
-357 YKKAFELFKSSAS
+357 YKKAIELFKSSAI

-376 ANKIGQMY
+376 SNKLGEMY
-384 RTGVGTKK
+384 RQGIGVKK
-392 NLRKAFEY
+392 NLKKAFEY
-400 YNLATQATIYSV
+400 YNQATQATIYSV

-417 YNLAHYFYENGVA
+417 YNLAHYFYEIGIP
-430 ELGIAKDIDKSISL
+430 ELGIKKDIDKSILL
-444 LEEAIAHNIDK
+444 LEECVQRNIFR
-455 AYEDL
+455 ACEDL
-460 IYIYFAK
+460 IYIFFDK
-467 YTETGDN
+467 YKQTN
-474 SYLEKSKQYARIY
+474 NKIYLEKAKHYADIYISKDI
-487 TAKESCTEESIIKI
+487 CTDEQVQKI
-501 NTILKNIAKKE
+501 NNTLIQISNLQSKN
-512 NNKIDFNI
+512 IDFNI

>member
-29 ANNKNFTIQSEMF
+29 TNNKNFTIQSEIF

-67 SQYKSIY
+67 SDYKNIY
-74 VNWRNKYQ
+74 VNWKQKYT
-82 KDETIFKDIILNIIA
+82 KDETIFKNIILNIIA
-97 TIDSQNIFI
+97 TIDNKNVYI
-106 TKDYFKQSL
+106 TKDYFNQSI
-115 DAINNNQKF
+115 DVINNNAKF
-124 SKVCLR
+124 NKVCLR

-147 LLKRLLDAQNLYKFF
+147 LLKKLLDTKNLYKFF
-162 IEILFFTIL
+162 IEVLFFVIL

-248 YQESYEFYK
+248 YQESYEYYK
-257 VAAQKNH
+257 IAAQKKH

-278 FVGTKSRE
+278 FIGTKSRD
-286 DMKKAFRYFNRAR
+286 DMKKAFHYFNKAR
-299 KVNCISAINSLGTV
+299 KVNCIAAINSLGTV

-342 YAINNLGIMYEEEGD
+342 YAINNLGIMYEEEGN
-357 YKKAFELFKSSAS
+357 YKKALELFKSSS
-370 QGESWA
+370 LQGESWA
-376 ANKIGQMY
+376 ANKLGQMY
-384 RTGVGTKK
+384 RQGIGTKK
-392 NLRKAFEY
+392 NLKKAFEY
-400 YNLATQATIYSV
+400 YNKATDATIYSV

-430 ELGIAKDIDKSISL
+430 EIGVAKDIDKSISL
-444 LEEAIAHNIDK
+444 LEECINHNINK

-460 IYIYFAK
+460 ILIYYSRYIK
-467 YTETGDN
+467 EGN
-474 SYLEKSKQYARIY
+474 INYLNRAKQYATIY
-487 TAKESCTEESIIKI
+487 ETKDECDINKMNEIIEKI
-501 NTILKNIAKKE
+501 KTTDK
-512 NNKIDFNI
+512 NKIIF

>member
-29 ANNKNFTIQSEMF
+29 TNNKNFTIQSEIF
-42 CILFDIDSISDTTV
+42 CILFNIDSISDTTV

-67 SQYKSIY
+67 SKYKNIY
-74 VNWRNKYQ
+74 VNWRQKYS

-97 TIDSQNIFI
+97 TIDNKNVYI
-106 TKDYFKQSL
+106 TKDYFKQSI
-115 DAINNNQKF
+115 DAINNNTKF

-147 LLKRLLDAQNLYKFF
+147 QLKRLLDAKNLYKFF
-162 IEILFFTIL
+162 VEVLFFVVL

-248 YQESYEFYK
+248 YQESFEYYK
-257 VAAQKNH
+257 TAAQKKH

-278 FVGTKSRE
+278 FVGTKSRD
-286 DMKKAFRYFNRAR
+286 DMKKAFHYFNRAR
-299 KVNCISAINSLGTV
+299 KVNCIAAINSLGTV
-313 FKEGNVPFI
+313 FKEGNIPFI
-322 SKDLKKAKKLFE
+322 RRDLKKAKKLFE
-334 FAANKNYV
+334 FAAGKNYV
-342 YAINNLGIMYEEEGD
+342 YAINNLGIMYEEEGN
-357 YKKAFELFKSSAS
+357 YKKALELFKSSSS

-376 ANKIGQMY
+376 SNKLGQMY
-384 RTGVGTKK
+384 RLGLGTKK
-392 NLRKAFEY
+392 NLKKAFEY
-400 YNLATQATIYSV
+400 YTKATDATLYSI

-417 YNLAHYFYENGVA
+417 YNLAHYYYENGVP
-430 ELGIAKDIDKSISL
+430 EIGIAKDIDKSISL
-444 LEEAIAHNIDK
+444 LEECISHNITK

-460 IYIYFAK
+460 IYIYYAK
-467 YTETGDN
+467 YTENGNLQD
-474 SYLEKSKQYARIY
+474 LDKAKKYASIY
-487 TAKESCTEESIIKI
+487 EAKEDCNIDKI
-501 NTILKNIAKKE
+501 NSTILDIKNKKV
-512 NNKIDFNI
+512 NKIVI

>member
-29 ANNKNFTIQSEMF
+29 ANNKNFTIQSEIF

-67 SQYKSIY
+67 SKYKSIY
-74 VNWRNKYQ
+74 VNWKNKYA
-82 KDETIFKDIILNIIA
+82 KDKTIFKDIILNIIA
-97 TIDSQNIFI
+97 TIDSKNVFI
-106 TKDYFKQSL
+106 TRDYFNQSL
-115 DAINNNQKF
+115 DVINSNQKF
-124 SKVCLR
+124 NKVCLR

-136 NDLEVTKEFSS
+136 NDLEVTNEFSS
-147 LLKRLLDAQNLYKFF
+147 LLKRLLDNKNLYEFF
-162 IEILFFTIL
+162 IQVLFFTIL

-233 MGSLELYGQ
+233 MGSLELYGE

-257 VAAQKNH
+257 TAAQKNH
-264 PNAIWALGHLYYNG
+264 PNAIWAIGHLYFNG
-278 FVGTKSRE
+278 FIGNKSRS
-286 DMKKAFRYFNRAR
+286 DMKKAFHYFNRAR
-299 KVNCISAINSLGTV
+299 KLNCISAINSLGLAY
-313 FKEGNVPFI
+313 KYGNIPFI
-322 SKDLKKAKKLFE
+322 HKDIKKAKKLFE
-334 FAANKNYV
+334 FAASKNYV
-342 YAINNLGIMYEEEGD
+342 YAINNLGLIYEAEKN
-357 YKKAFELFKSSAS
+357 YNKAFELFKSSAL

-376 ANKIGQMY
+376 ANKVGQMY
-384 RTGVGTKK
+384 QFGTGVKKDLKQAFNYYTKS
-392 NLRKAFEY
+392 
-400 YNLATQATIYSV
+400 TQATIYSV

-417 YNLAHYFYENGVA
+417 YNLAHYFYELGVP
-430 ELGIAKDIDKSISL
+430 ELGIKKDLNKSISL
-444 LEEAIAHNIDK
+444 LKECVDRNIFK
-455 AYEDL
+455 ACEDL
-460 IYIYFAK
+460 IYIYYSLYK
-467 YTETGDN
+467 ETGDTSN
-474 SYLEKSKQYARIY
+474 LENAKFYANMYLSKDECN
-487 TAKESCTEESIIKI
+487 KETV
-501 NTILKNIAKKE
+501 KNINNMLKKITNKE
-512 NNKIDFNI
+512 NLKIKFE

>member
-29 ANNKNFTIQSEMF
+29 ANNKNFTIQSEIF
-42 CILFDIDSISDTTV
+42 CILFNIDNISDTTV

-67 SQYKSIY
+67 SKYKSIY
-74 VNWRNKYQ
+74 VQWRNKYE
-82 KDETIFKDIILNIIA
+82 KDETIFHDIVLNIIA
-97 TIDSQNIFI
+97 TIDSQVIFKTRDNYAKSI
-106 TKDYFKQSL
+106 IE
-115 DAINNNQKF
+115 INNNQKF
-124 SKVCLR
+124 NKVCLR

-136 NDLEVTKEFSS
+136 NDLEVSKDFSS
-147 LLKRLLDAQNLYKFF
+147 QLKRLLDSKNLYKFF
-162 IEILFFTIL
+162 IEILFFVIL

-177 YIEDKFMDTLD
+177 FIEDKFMDTLD

-217 GIHELAKKGNP
+217 GVHELAKHENP

-248 YQESYEFYK
+248 YQEAYNFFK
-257 VAAQKNH
+257 IAASKNH

-278 FVGTKSRE
+278 FIGTKSRE

-299 KVNCISAINSLGTV
+299 HLNCISAINSIGTIY
-313 FKEGNVPFI
+313 KYGNVPFI
-322 SKDLKKAKKLFE
+322 RKDLKKAKKLFE
-334 FAANKNYV
+334 FASSKNYV
-342 YAINNLGIMYEEEGD
+342 YAINNLGIMYEDEGN
-357 YKKAFELFKSSAS
+357 YKKAFDTFKLSAS

-376 ANKIGQMY
+376 LNKLGQMY
-384 RTGVGTKK
+384 REGIGTRK
-392 NLRKAFEY
+392 NIKKAFES
-400 YNLATQATIYSV
+400 YNKATEATIYSI

-417 YNLAHYFYENGVA
+417 YNLAHYFYENGVP
-430 ELGIAKDIDKSISL
+430 EINVTKDIDYSITL
-444 LEEAIAHNIDK
+444 LEECINHNIFI

-460 IYIYFAK
+460 IYIFFEK
-467 YTETGDN
+467 YINTGDTN
-474 SYLEKSKQYARIY
+474 YLNK
-487 TAKESCTEESIIKI
+487 AKEYAHLYTLKDECDS
-501 NTILKNIAKKE
+501 NTIDRINQKLSKIKEIEDKK
-512 NNKIDFNI
+512 IIF

>member
-29 ANNKNFTIQSEMF
+29 TNNKNFTIQSEIF

-67 SQYKSIY
+67 SKYKNIY
-74 VNWRNKYQ
+74 VNWKQKYL
-82 KDETIFKDIILNIIA
+82 KDETIFKNIILNIIA
-97 TIDSQNIFI
+97 TIDNKNVFI
-106 TKDYFKQSL
+106 TKDYFNQSI
-115 DAINNNQKF
+115 DVINNNVKF
-124 SKVCLR
+124 NKVCLR

-147 LLKRLLDAQNLYKFF
+147 LLKRLLDAKNLYKFF
-162 IEILFFTIL
+162 IEVLFFVIL

-217 GIHELAKKGNP
+217 GIHELAKKENP

-257 VAAQKNH
+257 TAAQKKH

-286 DMKKAFRYFNRAR
+286 DMKKAFRYFNKAR
-299 KVNCISAINSLGTV
+299 KVNCIAAINSLGTI

-342 YAINNLGIMYEEEGD
+342 YAINNLGIMYEEEGN
-357 YKKAFELFKSSAS
+357 YKKALELFKSSS
-370 QGESWA
+370 LQGESWA
-376 ANKIGQMY
+376 SNKLGQMY
-384 RTGVGTKK
+384 RQGIGTKK
-392 NLRKAFEY
+392 NLKKAFEY
-400 YNLATQATIYSV
+400 YNKATDATIYSV

-430 ELGIAKDIDKSISL
+430 EIGIAKDIDKSISL
-444 LEEAIAHNIDK
+444 LEECINHNINK

-460 IYIYFAK
+460 ILIYYSKYIK
-467 YTETGDN
+467 EGN
-474 SYLEKSKQYARIY
+474 VEYLNKAREYATIYESKD
-487 TAKESCTEESIIKI
+487 ECEVDKI
-501 NTILKNIAKKE
+501 NEIISKIKNTDK
-512 NNKIDFNI
+512 NKIIF

>member
-29 ANNKNFTIQSEMF
+29 TNNKNFTIQSEIF
-42 CILFDIDSISDTTV
+42 CILFNIDSISDTTV

-67 SQYKSIY
+67 SKYKNIY
-74 VNWRNKYQ
+74 VNWRQKYS

-97 TIDSQNIFI
+97 TIDNKNVYI
-106 TKDYFKQSL
+106 TKDYFKQSI
-115 DAINNNQKF
+115 DAINNNTKF

-147 LLKRLLDAQNLYKFF
+147 QLKRLLDAKNLYKFF
-162 IEILFFTIL
+162 VEVLFFVVL

-248 YQESYEFYK
+248 YQESFEYYK
-257 VAAQKNH
+257 TAAQKKH

-278 FVGTKSRE
+278 FVGTKSRD
-286 DMKKAFRYFNRAR
+286 DMKKAFHYFNRAR
-299 KVNCISAINSLGTV
+299 KVNCIAAINSLGTV
-313 FKEGNVPFI
+313 FKEGNIPFI
-322 SKDLKKAKKLFE
+322 RRDLKKAKKLFE
-334 FAANKNYV
+334 FAAGKNYV
-342 YAINNLGIMYEEEGD
+342 YAINNLGIMYEEEGN
-357 YKKAFELFKSSAS
+357 YKKALELFKSSSS

-376 ANKIGQMY
+376 SNKLGQMY
-384 RTGVGTKK
+384 RLGLGTKK
-392 NLRKAFEY
+392 NLKKAFEY
-400 YNLATQATIYSV
+400 YTKATDATLYSI

-417 YNLAHYFYENGVA
+417 YNLAHYYYENGVP
-430 ELGIAKDIDKSISL
+430 EIGIAKDIDKSISL
-444 LEEAIAHNIDK
+444 LEECIRHNITK

-460 IYIYFAK
+460 IYIYYAK
-467 YTETGDN
+467 YTENGNLQD
-474 SYLEKSKQYARIY
+474 LDKARKYASIY
-487 TAKESCTEESIIKI
+487 EAKEDCDIDKI
-501 NTILKNIAKKE
+501 NSTILDIKNKKV
-512 NNKIDFNI
+512 NKIVI

>member
-29 ANNKNFTIQSEMF
+29 ANNKNFTIQSEIF

-67 SQYKSIY
+67 SKYKSIY
-74 VNWRNKYQ
+74 VLWRNKYA

-97 TIDSQNIFI
+97 TIDSQTIFKHRENYEKAI
-106 TKDYFKQSL
+106 E
-115 DAINNNQKF
+115 AINSNAKF
-124 SKVCLR
+124 NKVCLR

-136 NDLEVTKEFSS
+136 NDLEVTKDFSS
-147 LLKRLLDAQNLYKFF
+147 QLKRLLDSRNLYKFF

-177 YIEDKFMDTLD
+177 YVEDKFMDTLD

-217 GIHELAKKGNP
+217 GVHELAKHGNP

-248 YQESYEFYK
+248 YQEAYNFFKTASE
-257 VAAQKNH
+257 KNH

-278 FVGTKSRE
+278 FIGTKSRD
-286 DMKKAFRYFNRAR
+286 DMKKAFMYFNRAR
-299 KVNCISAINSLGTV
+299 KLNCISAVNSIGTI
-313 FKEGNVPFI
+313 FKYGNVPFI
-322 SKDLKKAKKLFE
+322 KKDLKKAKRLFE
-334 FAANKNYV
+334 FAASKNYV
-342 YAINNLGIMYEEEGD
+342 YAINNLGILYDEEKN
-357 YKKAFELFKSSAS
+357 YKKAIELFKQSAN

-376 ANKIGQMY
+376 LNKLGQMY
-384 RTGVGTKK
+384 REGKGTKK
-392 NLRKAFEY
+392 DLKKAFDY
-400 YNLATQATIYSV
+400 YNKATEATIYSI

-417 YNLAHYFYENGVA
+417 YNLAHYFYENGLP
-430 ELGIAKDIDKSISL
+430 EIGISKDVDLSIKL
-444 LEEAIAHNIDK
+444 LEECLLHDIMP

-460 IYIYFAK
+460 IYLYFEK
-467 YTETGDN
+467 YIETTNTSFLD
-474 SYLEKSKQYARIY
+474 KAKQYANIYSLKEDCDEKTIERINN
-487 TAKESCTEESIIKI
+487 TIDKIKKIDNKKI
-501 NTILKNIAKKE
+501 N
-512 NNKIDFNI
+512 F

>member
-29 ANNKNFTIQSEMF
+29 TNNKSYTIQSEIF

-67 SQYKSIY
+67 STYKNIY
-74 VNWRNKYQ
+74 VNWRQKYS

-97 TIDSQNIFI
+97 TIDNKNVFI
-106 TKDYFKQSL
+106 TKDYFNQSI
-115 DAINNNQKF
+115 DAINTNTKF
-124 SKVCLR
+124 NKVCLR

-147 LLKRLLDAQNLYKFF
+147 QLKKLLDAKNLYKFF
-162 IEILFFTIL
+162 VEVLFFVVL
-171 DKKQPV
+171 EKKQPV

-257 VAAQKNH
+257 TAALKKH

-286 DMKKAFRYFNRAR
+286 DMKKAFHYFNAAR
-299 KVNCISAINSLGTV
+299 KVNCIAAINSLGTV
-313 FKEGNVPFI
+313 FKEGNIPFI
-322 SKDLKKAKKLFE
+322 HKDLKKAKKLFE

-342 YAINNLGIMYEEEGD
+342 YAINNLGIMYEEEGNF
-357 YKKAFELFKSSAS
+357 KKALELFKSSAS

-376 ANKIGQMY
+376 SNKLGQMY
-384 RTGVGTKK
+384 RLGIGTKK
-392 NLRKAFEY
+392 NLKKAFEY
-400 YNLATQATIYSV
+400 YNKATDATVYSI

-417 YNLAHYFYENGVA
+417 YNLAHYYFENGVP
-430 ELGIAKDIDKSISL
+430 EIGIAKDIDKSISL
-444 LEEAIAHNIDK
+444 LEECTKHNIFK

-460 IYIYFAK
+460 ICLYYLKYKTEGNNKYLNKAKEYASIYEAK
-467 YTETGDN
+467 DGNDIKKIN
-474 SYLEKSKQYARIY
+474 DVLEKIKKTKQD
-487 TAKESCTEESIIKI
+487 KII
-501 NTILKNIAKKE
+501 
-512 NNKIDFNI
+512 FY